1 LKFAEQKDIKCV
13 KILNFKVCTNIAK
26 SRTKFKMPNDEIF
39 GTHILK
45 INSSDMANP
54 APQTF
59 KTQVLKIKMNSK
71 Y

>member
-1 LKFAEQKDIKCV
+1 
-13 KILNFKVCTNIAK
+13 
-26 SRTKFKMPNDEIF
+26 MPNDEIF